1 MKVFFPRLTFFQ
13 GFFFFFMK
21 CAVVYE
27 ERVNNVE
34 NCNN

>member
-13 GFFFFFMK
+13 GFFFLMK